1 VLLLQVGP
9 FAEAWKAAS
18 TAAGVEIV
26 DVTTPLSL
34 LLAVKDKEEVEL
46 MRTAA
51 MATNRVS
58 GLCYSL
64 SVHCFVVQTLTH
76 VCQLLRNTAGC

>member
-58 GLCYSL
+58 ALCCSL
-64 SVHCFVVQTLTH
+64 SAHCVVL
-76 VCQLLRNTAGC
+76 QLYAHASCCAQAVDA